1 MKLLGYILLLTLV
14 ANACKPELPDADTL
28 IKEIYESRVTEYRNQ
43 KIRECQQKA
52 ITNAENVVDSIV
64 HGMLQLGLADTISFP
79 ARPTRPNTPDHI
91 LGTVKKF
98 DPNEVPAPDRQ
109 R

>member
-79 ARPTRPNTPDHI
+79 ARPTRPNTCLLYTSPS
-91 LGTVKKF
+91 
-98 DPNEVPAPDRQ
+98 PRDRG
-109 R
+109 